1 METLKDIV
9 SRQQEQSPEYFD
21 DPEKDR
27 MMAVILSLA
36 EEVCVLRDRFD
47 TCRLLAAA
55 NQPATDANI
64 ESLDV
69 GAAVEEERLRRHT
82 EFFKSALVRV
92 QRGRPD

>member
-9 SRQQEQSPEYFD
+9 TRQQEQSPEYFD

-27 MMAVILSLA
+27 MMSLILSLA
-36 EEVCVLRDRFD
+36 EEVCVLRDRLD
-47 TCRLLAAA
+47 TCRMLAES

-69 GAAVEEERLRRHT
+69 SAAVEEERLRRHT
-82 EFFKSALVRV
+82 EFFEAALARV